1 MTIFKEIDS
10 NLQLYI
16 ERLINGRINETFR
29 LQFFFHVHILN
40 FFILLFLFFSLKENM
55 MSYDRPWITW
65 ITSGSY
71 CPFSIIH
78 TFLAFSLLY
87 HFLYFLTIS

>member
-1 MTIFKEIDS
+1 MLCYCLLVSAIKLSD
-10 NLQLYI
+10 LQQFYSLSYSQFLYI
-16 ERLINGRINETFR
+16 IIS
-29 LQFFFHVHILN
+29 
-40 FFILLFLFFSLKENM
+40 FFSLKENM

-65 ITSGSY
+65 ITFGAY

-87 HFLYFLTIS
+87 HFLYFLIVS

>member
-1 MTIFKEIDS
+1 
-10 NLQLYI
+10 
-16 ERLINGRINETFR
+16 
-29 LQFFFHVHILN
+29 
-40 FFILLFLFFSLKENM
+40 M

-71 CPFSIIH
+71 CLFSIIH

>member
-1 MTIFKEIDS
+1 MQQFYS
-10 NLQLYI
+10 LSYSQFLYI
-16 ERLINGRINETFR
+16 IIF
-29 LQFFFHVHILN
+29 
-40 FFILLFLFFSLKENM
+40 FFSLKENM

-65 ITSGSY
+65 ITFGAY

>member
-1 MTIFKEIDS
+1 MARKRTMKW
-10 NLQLYI
+10 NHYLQQFYSLSYSQFLYI
-16 ERLINGRINETFR
+16 II
-29 LQFFFHVHILN
+29 
-40 FFILLFLFFSLKENM
+40 LFLFFFLKENI

-65 ITSGSY
+65 ITFEAY

-87 HFLYFLTIS
+87 HFLYFLIVS

>member
-1 MTIFKEIDS
+1 MQQFYFLS
-10 NLQLYI
+10 YSQFLYI
-16 ERLINGRINETFR
+16 IIS
-29 LQFFFHVHILN
+29 
-40 FFILLFLFFSLKENM
+40 FFSLKENM

-65 ITSGSY
+65 ITSGAY